1 MPKQVIYKNSALEC
15 IEDTMSNTY
24 ILKIQYQPVLQ
35 TQSMFK
41 ELMSFLR
48 QYITIRTS
56 KNKRVSLYF
65 NTMNAHA
72 NNYMNIKEI
81 TDMINDFVSTSN
93 SDLFACIIFLCVN
106 VSVRITVNSIAN
118 LYNNLD
124 IPLKVFNSEE
134 DADGFLYEQILNQ

>member
-1 MPKQVIYKNSALEC
+1 MPKQVIYKNRALEC
-15 IEDTMSNTY
+15 IEDTMSDTY

-41 ELMSFLR
+41 ELMSFLK

-72 NNYMNIKEI
+72 DNYMNIKEI

-93 SDLFACIIFLCVN
+93 SDLFACIIFLSFFSLFVFDFLN
-106 VSVRITVNSIAN
+106 VTINFFCFTN
-118 LYNNLD
+118 D
-124 IPLKVFNSEE
+124 IFDSKNQFFRLKWFW
-134 DADGFLYEQILNQ
+134 